1 MAKTNPSEVAA
12 KWATRTAAAVSDYK
26 TGIDSVRVAPGESAA
41 QAVDR
46 MIAKLQALRDS
57 GELAQSMRSVS
68 LAEWQRAAKEK
79 GAERLASGARQAQ
92 GKMAQFMTDFLPF
105 VDSVRAS
112 LPPRGDMEQNLQR
125 MMQNARDIA
134 QYKRKR

>member
-1 MAKTNPSEVAA
+1 MAKTNPSEVAQ
-12 KWATRTAAAVSDYK
+12 KWATRTAGAVSDYK
-26 TGIDSVRVAPGESAA
+26 AGIDSVRVAPGESAA

-68 LAEWQRAAKEK
+68 LADWQRAAKEK

-92 GKMAQFMTDFLPF
+92 GKMASFMQDFLPF
-105 VDSVRAS
+105 VDSVRSS

-125 MMQNARDIA
+125 MIQNARDIS
-134 QYKRKR
+134 QYRRKR